1 MEYKKKNI
9 RQSTKRIFAKT
20 VIYRILGFSLMFL
33 IVTFFSKDVK
43 TALSMSIL
51 VELMQTLLYFS
62 YENVWNNISW
72 GIIT

>member
-1 MEYKKKNI
+1 MEYKKKSI

-20 VIYRILGFSLMFL
+20 IIHRILGFLLMFL

-51 VELMQTLLYFS
+51 VEIMQTLLYFS
-62 YENVWNNISW
+62 YENVWNNVSW